1 MESITRENLELM
13 IALQAAETDAACIE
27 SVLEALPAQ
36 MEAFVNEFD
45 EATALVESKKMLADE
60 LKKKYRSLEA
70 AFETNQERIKKRK
83 AQLNSVK
90 TNKDYQAM
98 LKEIDDIQKACSQ
111 MEDEML
117 LCLDDMEAAESGLT
131 VAKDRYLEK
140 KDIIERKKKE
150 IETIAAVE
158 LGKLE
163 QLQEKIRKT
172 ADKLD
177 PKLKKQYYNIKSKS
191 GEVAIVSVNGGICK
205 GCHLNI
211 PPQLYNELHREN
223 ELRFCPHCYRMIYV
237 LY

>member
-13 IALQAAETDAACIE
+13 IALQAAETDAACIA
-27 SVLEALPAQ
+27 SVLETLPAQ
-36 MEAFVNEFD
+36 MEALVNEFD

-60 LKKKYRSLEA
+60 LKKKYRALEA

-117 LCLDDMEAAESGLT
+117 LCLDDMEAAEAGLA
-131 VAKDRYLEK
+131 VARDRYSEK
-140 KDIIERKKKE
+140 KDIIDRKKKE
-150 IETIAAVE
+150 IETLAAVE
-158 LGKLE
+158 QGKLE
-163 QLQEKIRKT
+163 QVREEIRKI

-177 PKLKKQYYNIKSKS
+177 PKLKKQYYNIKCKS
-191 GEVAIVSVNGGICK
+191 GGVAIVSVNGGICK